1 MSIFPQNVKLL
12 IEAHIINTFLKTFQV
27 HQLGNFLLQPTGT
40 HHNIKIQGTDS
51 KAPSIRTVSQ
61 GWTTS
66 PGFRHD
72 KGMAQRWMGPLPDCL
87 GSVGQEQKRRRR
99 EEGVG
104 EGIKEFL
111 TGRRNLGKAGDVSL
125 NRMVLSF
132 QHTEPVG
139 SASPGV

>member
-1 MSIFPQNVKLL
+1 
-12 IEAHIINTFLKTFQV
+12 
-27 HQLGNFLLQPTGT
+27 
-40 HHNIKIQGTDS
+40 
-51 KAPSIRTVSQ
+51 
-61 GWTTS
+61 
-66 PGFRHD
+66 
-72 KGMAQRWMGPLPDCL
+72 MAQRWVGPLPDCL

-99 EEGVG
+99 EEEVG

-111 TGRRNLGKAGDVSL
+111 TGRRNLGKAGEVSL

>member
-1 MSIFPQNVKLL
+1 MSVFPQNVKLL

-111 TGRRNLGKAGDVSL
+111 TGRRNLGL
-125 NRMVLSF
+125 NWMVLSF